1 LFFSFP
7 LRNRAEGKV
16 LETVGVFEVP
26 KQNGKYETGQVGTVL
41 GLLSFSWTILFL
53 NAAKFGQNIESQR
66 YLYLFILHLFAHR
79 S

>member
-1 LFFSFP
+1 M
-7 LRNRAEGKV
+7 

-26 KQNGKYETGQVGTVL
+26 KQNGKYETGQVGIVL

-53 NAAKFGQNIESQR
+53 NGTRFGQNTESWW
-66 YLYLFILHLFAHR
+66 YLYLFVLLPLAHW